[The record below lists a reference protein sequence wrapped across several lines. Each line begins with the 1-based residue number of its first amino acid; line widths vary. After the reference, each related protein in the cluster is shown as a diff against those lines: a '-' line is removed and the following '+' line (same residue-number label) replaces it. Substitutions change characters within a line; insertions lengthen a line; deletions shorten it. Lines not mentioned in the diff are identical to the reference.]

1 MTLEPTAAAHS
12 REAKHPSLAV
22 SFEVFPPVLGAAEER
37 FWRAV
42 DRLAPLGPGF
52 FSVTYGAGGST
63 RDRSE
68 RIVRGLLA
76 RGDTVPAAHLTCVGA
91 SRNAVDQIAHAWAA
105 AGVTRVVALRGDM
118 PTVGAPFQSHPEGYR
133 DAADLIAG
141 LRRVADFDIAAAAYP
156 ETHPDSMSL
165 QADLDNLKR
174 KTDAGASKLITQYFF
189 DAETFLR
196 FRDRTVKA
204 GITVPIIPGILP
216 ITNFSKILAFSR
228 RCGATVP
235 TWLAERFQGLD
246 LEPQMRATVAVTT
259 ACQLCRELI
268 AEGVEA
274 LHFYTLN
281 QAALTYTICRKLDV
295 QRLYME
301 AA

>member
-1 MTLEPTAAAHS
+1 MMEPLS
-12 REAKHPSLAV
+12 AKGGALAI
-22 SFEVFPPVLGAAEER
+22 SFEVFPPAPGAPEER
-37 FWRAV
+37 FWRAI
-42 DRLAPLGPGF
+42 DRLAPLCPMY

-91 SRNAVDQIAHAWAA
+91 SREAVDQIARTWAG
-105 AGVTRVVALRGDM
+105 AGVSRVVALRGDM
-118 PTVGAPFQSHPEGYR
+118 PNVGAPFRPHPQGYR

-141 LRRVADFDIAAAAYP
+141 LRRIADFDITAAAYP
-156 ETHPDSMSL
+156 ETHPDSASL

-174 KTDAGASKLITQYFF
+174 KVDAGASKLITQYFF

-196 FRDRTVKA
+196 FRDRATKA
-204 GITVPIIPGILP
+204 GITTPIVPGILP
-216 ITNFSKILAFSR
+216 ITNFAKILAFSK

-235 TWLAERFQGLD
+235 AWLAERFQGLD
-246 LEPQMRATVAVTT
+246 HEPQLRAMVAVTT
-259 ACQLCRELI
+259 ASQLCRELL
-268 AEGVEA
+268 AEGVRA

-281 QAALTYTICRKLDV
+281 QAALTYAICRKLGV
-295 QRLYME
+295 RPQYLE

>member
-1 MTLEPTAAAHS
+1 MEPFS
-12 REAKHPSLAV
+12 PV
-22 SFEVFPPVLGAAEER
+22 ISFEVFPPAPGAPEER

-42 DRLAPLGPGF
+42 DRLAPLGPMY

-91 SRNAVDQIAHAWAA
+91 SRQAVDQIARTWAD
-105 AGVTRVVALRGDM
+105 AGVSRVVALRGDM
-118 PTVGAPFQSHPEGYR
+118 PAVGAPFRPHPQGYR

-141 LRRVADFDIAAAAYP
+141 LRRIADFDIAAAAYP
-156 ETHPDSMSL
+156 ETHPDSASL

-174 KTDAGASKLITQYFF
+174 KVDAGASKLITQYFF
-189 DAETFLR
+189 DAEIFLR
-196 FRDRTVKA
+196 FRDRAAKA
-204 GITVPIIPGILP
+204 GITAPIVPGILP
-216 ITNFSKILAFSR
+216 IANFTKILAFSK

-235 TWLAERFQGLD
+235 AWLAERFEGLD
-246 LEPQMRATVAVTT
+246 HEPQLRAMVAVTT
-259 ACQLCRELI
+259 ASQLCRELI
-268 AEGVEA
+268 AEGVET

-281 QAALTYTICRKLDV
+281 QAALTYAICRKLGV
-295 QRLYME
+295 RPQYLE

>member
-1 MTLEPTAAAHS
+1 MEPLSVKGGAPAI
-12 REAKHPSLAV
+12 
-22 SFEVFPPVLGAAEER
+22 SFEVFPPAPGAPEER

-42 DRLAPLGPGF
+42 DRLAPLGPMY

-76 RGDTVPAAHLTCVGA
+76 RSDTVPAAHLTCVGA
-91 SRNAVDQIAHAWAA
+91 SREAVDQIARSWIA
-105 AGVTRVVALRGDM
+105 AGVSRVVALRGDM
-118 PTVGAPFQSHPEGYR
+118 PEVGAPFRPHPQGYR
-133 DAADLIAG
+133 DAAELIAG
-141 LRRVADFDIAAAAYP
+141 LRRIADFDIAAAAYP
-156 ETHPDSMSL
+156 ETHPDSASL

-174 KTDAGASKLITQYFF
+174 KVDAGASKLITQYFF
-189 DAETFLR
+189 DAEIFLR
-196 FRDRTVKA
+196 FRDRATKA
-204 GITVPIIPGILP
+204 GITTPIVPGILP
-216 ITNFSKILAFSR
+216 ITNFTKILAFSN

-235 TWLAERFQGLD
+235 AWLAERFHGLD
-246 LEPQMRATVAVTT
+246 HEPQLRAMVAVTT
-259 ACQLCRELI
+259 AFQLCRELI

-281 QAALTYTICRKLDV
+281 QAALTYAICRKLGV
-295 QRLYME
+295 RPQYLE

>member
-1 MTLEPTAAAHS
+1 MEPLSTKGGAPAI
-12 REAKHPSLAV
+12 
-22 SFEVFPPVLGAAEER
+22 SFEVFPPAPGVPEER

-42 DRLAPLGPGF
+42 DRLAPLGPMY

-91 SRNAVDQIAHAWAA
+91 SREAVDQIARSWFG
-105 AGVTRVVALRGDM
+105 AGVSRVVALRGDM
-118 PTVGAPFQSHPEGYR
+118 PDVGAPFRPHPQGYR
-133 DAADLIAG
+133 DAADLITG
-141 LRRVADFDIAAAAYP
+141 LRRIADFDIAAAAYP
-156 ETHPDSMSL
+156 ETHPDSASL
-165 QADLDNLKR
+165 EADLDNLKR
-174 KTDAGASKLITQYFF
+174 KVDAGAGKLITQYFF
-189 DAETFLR
+189 DAEIFLR
-196 FRDRTVKA
+196 FRDRATKA
-204 GITVPIIPGILP
+204 GITTPVVPGILP
-216 ITNFSKILAFSR
+216 ITNFTKILAFSK

-235 TWLAERFQGLD
+235 AWLVERFQGLD
-246 LEPQMRATVAVTT
+246 HEPQLRAMVAVTT
-259 ACQLCRELI
+259 ASQLCRELI

-281 QAALTYTICRKLDV
+281 QAALTVAICRKLGV
-295 QRLYME
+295 RPQYLE